1 MAMRKPARNAARAIR
16 RRQDSIGDQCAD
28 DEIQRG
34 LRTITIAA
42 TPKTI
47 TMIAA
52 IWEPYFSPAERRRFC
67 NDMVVE
73 DIDHLVS
80 RILSRA
86 LVRFPWKVWKA
97 DTRVTLRGNR
107 KWIS

>member
-1 MAMRKPARNAARAIR
+1 
-16 RRQDSIGDQCAD
+16 
-28 DEIQRG
+28 
-34 LRTITIAA
+34 
-42 TPKTI
+42 
-47 TMIAA
+47 
-52 IWEPYFSPAERRRFC
+52 
-67 NDMVVE
+67 MVVE

-107 KWIS
+107 KWISEVLMPLLICSDVNARFSYVVNDC